1 MEFKHRYNLLNFS
14 FDEKCNYLELN
25 VVIQYILNYPIAN
38 ARKLITFYYN
48 LIGKMVEC
56 QEIIYLFLLDIFII
70 MKDQME
76 EINQERLHLGCDNL
90 RLYRVRG

>member
-1 MEFKHRYNLLNFS
+1 MLLYS
-14 FDEKCNYLELN
+14 
-25 VVIQYILNYPIAN
+25 ILNYPLAN

-56 QEIIYLFLLDIFII
+56 QEIIYLFLFDIFII

-76 EINQERLHLGCDNL
+76 
-90 RLYRVRG
+90 

>member
-1 MEFKHRYNLLNFS
+1 
-14 FDEKCNYLELN
+14 
-25 VVIQYILNYPIAN
+25 
-38 ARKLITFYYN
+38 
-48 LIGKMVEC
+48 MVEC